1 MSQADA
7 FVCTSDQDCNA
18 KLQEYLRWKKP
29 ILAYDGE
36 ANNFFKNGETALLAK
51 LGYYVPLIRK
61 LAADPELCKRI
72 AANAERDIPVYSW
85 REIAEQFDEYFSELT
100 SERKL

>member
-29 ILAYDGE
+29 ILGYDGE
-36 ANNFFKNGETALLAK
+36 ANNFFKNGENALLAP
-51 LGYYVPLIRK
+51 GGDYAPLIRR
-61 LAADPELCKRI
+61 LADDPALCRRL
-72 AANAERDIPVYSW
+72 AENATRDIPVYSW
-85 REIAEQFDEYFSELT
+85 AEIAEQF
-100 SERKL
+100 ERFFESL